1 MLEIA
6 ATIKLA
12 VAGIALTWIAAI
24 ILMPKRQPLH
34 VAWAVFCGGLTAV
47 MLREVFGEALG
58 PLTPVLLIASC
69 GTCSVFWL
77 VARSLFRSRAPVGPA
92 QILIVAGIFAPAVID
107 QALMAAQAPAWMP
120 PAELTGITDALYGF
134 QGLLSSTVLVLAFWE
149 GVRGWSSALPV
160 NERRMRILYLAT
172 FGLCVSTCVM
182 LLDHGQAP
190 LPAEMM
196 AGIQAACALA
206 ILAVVSV
213 AVRYRTAHPLPDG
226 TARPAPPA
234 RDEDRALGERLRELM
249 ATDRPYLDPELKVAT
264 LARRLREPE
273 YRVSRAIT
281 AGLGEANFNRFV
293 NRHRVEHARA
303 MLADPACAGEPILNI
318 ALDSGFA
325 SLGPFNRAFKDMT
338 GQTPRQYRLA
348 CGANGAP
355 APRGLAAE

>member
-24 ILMPKRQPLH
+24 ILMPHRKTLH

-58 PLTPVLLIASC
+58 PFGPVLFIAGC

-92 QILIVAGIFAPAVID
+92 QLLLVAGIFAPAVIH
-107 QALMAAQAPAWMP
+107 QLLLAAQAPSWMP
-120 PAELTGITDALYGF
+120 PAELAAVTDGLYGF
-134 QGLLSSTVLVLAFWE
+134 QTLLSSTVLVLAFWE
-149 GVRGWSSALPV
+149 GVRGWSAALPV

-182 LLDHGQAP
+182 LLDHGSAP
-190 LPAEMM
+190 LPADIM

-213 AVRYRTAHPLPDG
+213 AVRYRTAHPLPG
-226 TARPAPPA
+226 ETVRAALPA
-234 RDEDRALGERLRELM
+234 RDEDRDLGRRLRETLL
-249 ATDRPYLDPELKVAT
+249 ADRLYLDPDLKVAT
-264 LARRLREPE
+264 LARRLHEPD
-273 YRVSRAIT
+273 YKVSRAIT
-281 AGLGEANFNRFV
+281 AGLGEPNFNRFV
-293 NRHRVEHARA
+293 NRHRIEQAQA
-303 MLADPACAGEPILNI
+303 LLADPAQDNKSILAI

-325 SLGPFNRAFKDMT
+325 SIGPFNRAFKEMT
-338 GQTPRQYRLA
+338 GMTPRQFRA
-348 CGANGAP
+348 TQSHGSGS
-355 APRGLAAE
+355 RLAAE